1 MNNERMTLN
10 LVVCFLMIVALIT
23 ANGLITTNLYA
34 AHSKH
39 TGNHTPSS
47 NNNGMPN
54 SSTPSSNTSPSS
66 GSGASG
72 SKDNGGAG
80 SSSNSSP
87 SSSVGPTGNT
97 DTSTGIKAA
106 PTTITPATTTKKISG
121 SNPCLTSLPRTSCS
135 STERSGSTSNQ
146 SQTSHKELH
155 TGGKLGSSTNN
166 YKHYDAGP
174 GKHQNS
180 TVGNPSGTGTGNN
193 RTYDAPHGPKT
204 GGKGAGEPNGAGPCM
219 NSHLG
224 VYGKWCGEGK
234 HCLYIQVP
242 GLFCRPGYVG
252 THTKHEG
259 DTNVMHETEI
269 KVIKEPNSGPYN
281 GPNSVV
287 LLSPTSNDFMNNNPT
302 TVSVDHVTITTN
314 GVQGW
319 IKGTVTN
326 NSNQT
331 MYGLRIT
338 AAWYDSGNKTIGMS
352 RGYVDE
358 LTLNPGQFGTF
369 SQFANYDKN
378 TIPRTVEL
386 SYDWQ

>member
-1 MNNERMTLN
+1 
-10 LVVCFLMIVALIT
+10 
-23 ANGLITTNLYA
+23 
-34 AHSKH
+34 
-39 TGNHTPSS
+39 
-47 NNNGMPN
+47 
-54 SSTPSSNTSPSS
+54 
-66 GSGASG
+66 
-72 SKDNGGAG
+72 
-80 SSSNSSP
+80 
-87 SSSVGPTGNT
+87 
-97 DTSTGIKAA
+97 
-106 PTTITPATTTKKISG
+106 
-121 SNPCLTSLPRTSCS
+121 LPRTSCS
-135 STERSGSTSNQ
+135 SAERSGSTSNQ

-155 TGGKLGSSTNN
+155 TGGKIGSSTNN
-166 YKHYDAGP
+166 YRHYDAGP

-193 RTYDAPHGPKT
+193 RTFDVPHGPKT

-219 NSHLG
+219 DSHLG
-224 VYGKWCGEGK
+224 FYGKRCGEGK
-234 HCLYIQVP
+234 HCLFILGH

-259 DTNVMHETEI
+259 DTNVMHETEV

-281 GPNSVV
+281 GPNSIV

-331 MYGLRIT
+331 MHGLRIT

-378 TIPRTVEL
+378 TILRTVEL